1 MNKIDLRQL
10 GIIQNWPD
18 DMSDTEVEECVNHFL
33 TTTPGAIDPGVG
45 KPLSLYDAERLI
57 SFEYKKNI
65 YNKLI
70 TKLHLL
76 QSLRDKKMVKNR
88 SHKKARYRIRKRWIN
103 LVNDMHYK
111 CASYLVS
118 NYKVIGLPPFKT
130 SEMVT
135 SSKLNKKTKLE
146 MLNWGHFKFKTRLE
160 SKARQLSRV
169 LKIDESYTTQTCT
182 NCGTLKYMGSNKIY
196 ECLNCKHKIGRDDG
210 SARSIFMC
218 MMHMRCV

>member
-57 SFEYKKNI
+57 SFEYKKI
-65 YNKLI
+65 SI

-88 SHKKARYRIRKRWIN
+88 SHKKARYRINGI
-103 LVNDMHYK
+103 
-111 CASYLVS
+111 
-118 NYKVIGLPPFKT
+118 I
-130 SEMVT
+130 
-135 SSKLNKKTKLE
+135 
-146 MLNWGHFKFKTRLE
+146 
-160 SKARQLSRV
+160 
-169 LKIDESYTTQTCT
+169 
-182 NCGTLKYMGSNKIY
+182 
-196 ECLNCKHKIGRDDG
+196 
-210 SARSIFMC
+210 
-218 MMHMRCV
+218 

>member
-1 MNKIDLRQL
+1 
-10 GIIQNWPD
+10 
-18 DMSDTEVEECVNHFL
+18 
-33 TTTPGAIDPGVG
+33 
-45 KPLSLYDAERLI
+45 
-57 SFEYKKNI
+57 
-65 YNKLI
+65 
-70 TKLHLL
+70 
-76 QSLRDKKMVKNR
+76 
-88 SHKKARYRIRKRWIN
+88 
-103 LVNDMHYK
+103 MHYK